1 MGSFSR
7 HFERPALDHVDKG
20 ANVRGLSR
28 RAWLAGLTALAACGR
43 RQAPEGAD
51 AGGVAQAGDYQPSYA
66 VQASAAAGAGELLFA
81 VHPLHNPAKL
91 FEVYGPLLDWLN
103 RQLPEA
109 RLKLQASRNYEE
121 FERQLQQRRFAFALP
136 NPYQTLLAVQ
146 HGYRVFAKMGDD
158 ESFRGLLLLR
168 RDGPVREI
176 ADLRGRAVSFPARS
190 ALAATMLPQDFLH
203 RHGLPLTAYEQR
215 YVGSQESAIMNTVL
229 GNTAAASTWP
239 LPWRAFQR
247 EHPEEAAQLVQA
259 WQTDTL
265 PNNALVARDD
275 MPPALVARLRQ
286 LLLDLHHHAEGQA
299 LLARLPLSNFDAAD
313 EATYRPVQRFMDEFE
328 RSVRG
333 AGQ

>member
-1 MGSFSR
+1 MWTR
-7 HFERPALDHVDKG
+7 
-20 ANVRGLSR
+20 RGC
-28 RAWLAGLTALAACGR
+28 LAGLTSLAACGR
-43 RQAPEGAD
+43 SPVP
-51 AGGVAQAGDYQPSYA
+51 AGEYQPSYA
-66 VQASAAAGAGELLFA
+66 EAPAAAEGDGELLFA

-91 FEVYGPLLDWLN
+91 FEVYGPLVDWLN

-136 NPYQTLLAVQ
+136 NPYQTLLALR

-158 ESFRGLLLLR
+158 ESFRGILLLR
-168 RDGPVREI
+168 RDGPVHEI
-176 ADLRGRAVSFPARS
+176 ADLRGRAISFPARS
-190 ALAATMLPQDFLH
+190 ALAATMLPQYFLH
-203 RHGLPLTAYEQR
+203 RHGLPLAAYEQR

-247 EHPEEAAQLVQA
+247 EHPDEAALLVQA

-275 MPPALVARLRQ
+275 VPAALLARLRQ
-286 LLLDLHHHAEGQA
+286 LLLDLHRHPEGQV
-299 LLARLPLSNFDAAD
+299 LLARMPLTLFEGAD
-313 EATYRPVQRFMDEFE
+313 EATYRPVRQFMDEFE
-328 RSVRG
+328 RAVRG
-333 AGQ
+333 ARG